1 MKTCCCSGR
10 ASAAPRALEASLLA
24 DDTFDRLRPIA
35 QRAGA
40 HHAPPPLP
48 VPPRSSK
55 FLRLFF
61 GEPPPLPLPLPSS
74 LEAELT
80 APGDSDRSSL
90 TTLGAGCPPP
100 PSAVTA
106 RGEEAWGLVGVAGE
120 AAGPPP
126 GREGATSSKTLRRAG
141 SCRMSSALRSGAPS
155 LRACEVFSL
164 ALRSGT

>member
-1 MKTCCCSGR
+1 M
-10 ASAAPRALEASLLA
+10 
-24 DDTFDRLRPIA
+24 
-35 QRAGA
+35 
-40 HHAPPPLP
+40 
-48 VPPRSSK
+48 
-55 FLRLFF
+55 FF
-61 GEPPPLPLPLPSS
+61 GEPPPLPLLSS

-106 RGEEAWGLVGVAGE
+106 RGEEAWGLVGVAGA

-164 ALRSGT
+164 ALRSGTSTQPLRVWSRLRNLPGGIWDLIRSTISLATAALSRLDALR